1 MVKENSGLN
10 FMIRN
15 LNLLNDLIKL
25 GDNMVDQSSSSSS
38 SS

>member
-15 LNLLNDLIKL
+15 LNLLNDLIKIKRQH
-25 GDNMVDQSSSSSS
+25 G
-38 SS
+38 